1 MSPPKMQ
8 VLKHCI
14 NLFMGVVVVVL
25 ALGVCMWGG
34 SRLDET
40 TIQRAF
46 LAVGEFK
53 LLCVLIFLGEVDWAP
68 KHVCCVF
75 IDRKR

>member
-1 MSPPKMQ
+1 MQ
-8 VLKHCI
+8 VHKHCI
-14 NLFMGVVVVVL
+14 NLFLGVVVVVL

-46 LAVGEFK
+46 LAVGK
-53 LLCVLIFLGEVDWAP
+53 LLCVLIFDFLGGEVDWAP
-68 KHVCCVF
+68 KHVCCGF
-75 IDRKR
+75 IDRQR